1 MAWYEIAIFGAMKK
15 CRDSFLVKI
24 FWFCFSL
31 HLLNISADT
40 SALLKQNQTI
50 YLDYNYQ
57 ESIAEILIETVLG
70 NEDFFQELNE
80 GTDSDSELNKPFKP
94 FFLSPTQVQFALLTS
109 SLFDTR
115 NLLDY
120 FCFRFQSIIT
130 GVDSPPPEIYLS

>member
-1 MAWYEIAIFGAMKK
+1 MAWYEITIFGAMKK

-50 YLDYNYQ
+50 DLDYNYQ

-94 FFLSPTQVQFALLTS
+94 FFFISYPSHPTLVANSPFYKRSV
-109 SLFDTR
+109 
-115 NLLDY
+115 LDY
-120 FCFRFQSIIT
+120 FEFQFKSIIT

>member
-1 MAWYEIAIFGAMKK
+1 MAWYEITIFGAMKK
-15 CRDSFLVKI
+15 CRSSFLVKL

-50 YLDYNYQ
+50 DLDYNYQ

-80 GTDSDSELNKPFKP
+80 GADSDSERNKPFKP
-94 FFLSPTQVQFALLTS
+94 FFFISYPSHPTLVANSP
-109 SLFDTR
+109 FDKR
-115 NLLDY
+115 SVLDY
-120 FCFRFQSIIT
+120 FAFQFNSIIT